1 LTDRFTTIKNNSS
14 FAKTT
19 EFYCRKITTVS
30 TVVLRLN
37 WLTKGTA
44 TPKPG
49 GAEKEGI
56 CL

>member
-1 LTDRFTTIKNNSS
+1 M
-14 FAKTT
+14 T